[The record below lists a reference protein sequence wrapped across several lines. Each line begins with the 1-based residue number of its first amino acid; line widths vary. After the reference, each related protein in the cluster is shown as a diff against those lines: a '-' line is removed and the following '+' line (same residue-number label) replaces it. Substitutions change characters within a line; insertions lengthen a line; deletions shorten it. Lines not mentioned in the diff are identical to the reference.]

1 MQALPDGLLDE
12 VEQLA
17 AGPAGGEVDGEVA
30 LGELVAAGGGHG
42 GGGDEPL
49 GEVHAAVHVGEG
61 HVGLHR
67 RELGG
72 VAGVDALVA
81 EVAAELEHLL
91 VAADDEALQ
100 VELGRDAQRQVDV
113 EGVGVGLEGAGDGA
127 AGLGLE
133 DGRLDLDEA
142 LGLELLA
149 QGGDDGDAGVED
161 LLGGGVGDEVEL
173 AVAGPD
179 VGVGDGLVGAEGVQR
194 LGEDPQLG
202 DLDAELA
209 PAGGDD
215 LALGPDPV
223 ADVEGLEHGGGLGD
237 ELVVL
242 EEELHVAALVVEGGE
257 AEEALGPDRAPG
269 GRRRGRSRRC
279 GCRGPG
285 RGGRRGAG
293 RRWPCGRTSRGGRRC
308 RRR

>member
-1 MQALPDGLLDE
+1 M
-12 VEQLA
+12 
-17 AGPAGGEVDGEVA
+17 
-30 LGELVAAGGGHG
+30 
-42 GGGDEPL
+42 
-49 GEVHAAVHVGEG
+49 
-61 HVGLHR
+61 
-67 RELGG
+67 
-72 VAGVDALVA
+72 
-81 EVAAELEHLL
+81 
-91 VAADDEALQ
+91 
-100 VELGRDAQRQVDV
+100 
-113 EGVGVGLEGAGDGA
+113 GLEGAGDGP

-133 DGRLDLDEA
+133 DGRLDLDEP

-257 AEEALGPDRAPG
+257 AEEALGPDRRQAAGDADGLAGVGVG
-269 GRRRGRSRRC
+269 GEVGVGGVELAGGGGAVERVGVDVDA
-279 GCRGPG
+279 GGGEGVDLGQALGPL
-285 RGGRRGAG
+285 GGVAVAGGAG
-293 RRWPCGRTSRGGRRC
+293 GVVVGGAGAAVVSSVGASSDAPVPFSPSPAMHAPDGRPGLQRLARRTSCADDRRTAPTS
-308 RRR
+308 RSLNDD